1 MKTQLKSKTLT
12 ISLPAVQYDQLEV
25 LAKKDERSKNYFIRK
40 ALDNYLEDV
49 YFSKRVEEVLD
60 NGITKTYSLDEM
72 RKKYDL

>member
-12 ISLPAVQYDQLEV
+12 ISLPTVQYDQLEV

-49 YFSKRVEEVLD
+49 YFSKRAEEVLD
-60 NGITKTYSLDEM
+60 NGITTTYSLDEM

>member
-1 MKTQLKSKTLT
+1 MKLQSKSKTLT
-12 ISLPAVQYDQLEV
+12 ISLPAVQYDQLEL

-49 YFSKRVEEVLD
+49 YFSKRAEEILD
-60 NGITKTYSLDEM
+60 SGITKTYSLDEI